1 MALNLQHKQLRISG
15 MTCINCQNKIEQ
27 TLRRADGVQA
37 ASVRYDTGTAEVT
50 YDTDLLS
57 LEDLT
62 AMIQAL
68 DYQVLAEG
76 AGRTPDASR
85 RVSLAVI
92 ILCLFFLLEKFGI
105 LNLLAPSQLADSAMS
120 YGMLFV
126 IGLVTSVHCVAMC
139 GGINLSQCLPQADA
153 GQQSRRASLLPAF
166 LYNLGRVLSYTAI
179 GFLLG
184 LVVLLLGG
192 GGAGPSPLLQGILK
206 LIAGVLM
213 VIMGLAMLDLFLGL
227 RRLTLRPPRF
237 LAAKV
242 GAQKARHSRPLV
254 VGLLNG
260 LMPCGPL
267 QSMQLVALAA
277 GDPFSGALAMFL
289 FSLGTVPLMLGL
301 GSAVAALGRRFS
313 QTVRTVGAVLVV
325 VLGLAMLSQ
334 GWSLTGFS
342 CCGSLGAAVT
352 EPAGDSTGQAVLEDG
367 TQVVTSTLSSG
378 RYPDITV
385 QAGVPV
391 RWIIDAPAGSING
404 CNYKMLLQAY
414 GITYTFQEGENIL
427 EFTPTEPGTISYSCW
442 MGMIRGTI
450 TVTGGS

>member
-1 MALNLQHKQLRISG
+1 MALNLQHKQLRIGG

-153 GQQSRRASLLPAF
+153 GQQSMRASLLPAF

-213 VIMGLAMLDLFLGL
+213 VIMGLAMLDLFPGL

-313 QTVRTVGAVLVV
+313 QTVRTWGRCWWWFWALPCSPRAGASPASPAAGVWAPPSQSL
-325 VLGLAMLSQ
+325 LGTAPARLSWRTASR
-334 GWSLTGFS
+334 WSPAP
-342 CCGSLGAAVT
+342 CP
-352 EPAGDSTGQAVLEDG
+352 PAGIRILRS
-367 TQVVTSTLSSG
+367 
-378 RYPDITV
+378 RP
-385 QAGVPV
+385 
-391 RWIIDAPAGSING
+391 G
-404 CNYKMLLQAY
+404 CR
-414 GITYTFQEGENIL
+414 
-427 EFTPTEPGTISYSCW
+427 S
-442 MGMIRGTI
+442 
-450 TVTGGS
+450 GGSSTPPPAASTAATTKCSSRPTASPTPSRRGKTSWNLPPQSPAPFRTAAGWG